1 VKYKHMALRVDLNSY
16 MPNTVQWVMI
26 GVFLVG
32 ALALIPQYITVSQV
46 TVGYIA
52 LASGLIALA
61 LKIFTTVPAEPQE
74 AR

>member
-1 VKYKHMALRVDLNSY
+1 MALRVDLNSY

-52 LASGLIALA
+52 LVSGLIALA
-61 LKIFTTVPAEPQE
+61 LKIFTTVPAEQQE